1 MAWFRNQY
9 VCAEC
14 DESWEDEWSCGCDDD
29 CPRCGAR
36 DTGPV
41 DSIDLTEV
49 IEEYEGKFLV
59 FMSPDSAEDSADY
72 ELIAECD
79 TRDAAEKIINESEDG
94 PVGFVD

>member
-9 VCAEC
+9 VCEEC
-14 DESWEDEWSCGCDDD
+14 KESWEDEWSCGCDDD
-29 CPRCGAR
+29 CPHCGAR
-36 DTGPV
+36 HMEPI

-49 IEEYEGKFLV
+49 VEEYQGKFLV
-59 FMSPDSAEDSADY
+59 FISPASAEGSANY

-79 TRDAAEKIINESEDG
+79 TRDAAEKIINESGDG

>member
-1 MAWFRNQY
+1 MAWFRNRY

-14 DESWEDEWSCGCDDD
+14 DEAWEDEWSCGCDDD
-29 CPRCGAR
+29 CPHCGAR
-36 DTGPV
+36 DMGPV

-59 FMSPDSAEDSADY
+59 FISPEFAEDSADY

-79 TRDAAEKIINESEDG
+79 TRKDAEKIISEFEDG